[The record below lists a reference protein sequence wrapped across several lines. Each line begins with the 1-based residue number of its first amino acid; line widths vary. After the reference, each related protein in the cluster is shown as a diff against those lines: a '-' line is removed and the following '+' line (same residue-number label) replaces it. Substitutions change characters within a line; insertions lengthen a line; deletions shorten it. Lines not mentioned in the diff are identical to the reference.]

1 MHPLSALSASP
12 NQLPCWNTPTDPPC
26 PLLLP
31 ACLPYISFCPHSFLK
46 NIQFTKPGLSLG
58 SANITLP
65 MLRPEIAL
73 KLAQLGFNIPTAE
86 FGLKKANLSAAVPM
100 PDLSMA
106 TKAIN
111 LTLPVP
117 DLGSKQVGLNLTIPD
132 IQFPRLEL
140 NVSGM
145 PKVRIGR
152 DTWLFPAVSTLLGRV
167 QYRGRRDCL
176 YEGGCLQT
184 RKRGLEQSILHTVMV
199 AAVLSA
205 LQQRAC
211 SYD

>member
-1 MHPLSALSASP
+1 M
-12 NQLPCWNTPTDPPC
+12 
-26 PLLLP
+26 
-31 ACLPYISFCPHSFLK
+31 K

-86 FGLKKANLSAAVPM
+86 LGLKKANLSAAVPL

-145 PKVRIGR
+145 PKVRERRGACFIFR
-152 DTWLFPAVSTLLGRV
+152 SFLLTG
-167 QYRGRRDCL
+167 QGALSGRRDCL
-176 YEGGCLQT
+176 QEIGCLQT
-184 RKRGLEQSILHTVMV
+184 RTRHRAEHSTCSDGCSSAKCFATEILQ
-199 AAVLSA
+199 L
-205 LQQRAC
+205 
-211 SYD
+211 